1 MFYPSGRKNLNANI
15 QAPFILAEIRA
26 LRTSIFKKSPEV
38 QRALVMAEKVE
49 QAYDL
54 SRADLFI
61 PAADTW
67 CALLEPFEMTILTG
81 TLRRVGYEIFPQYVS
96 ILGIPAPQVKAAMK
110 LETGADLVRHI
121 CGAYNECVKGP
132 DAGALVAEV
141 LGSTAAVTDTT
152 FMPCQLQMGVFL
164 GAGRLTGLIRENALV
179 EKRCRLKGDSACV
192 YEFAL

>member
-1 MFYPSGRKNLNANI
+1 MYYPSDRKSLNAKI
-15 QAPFILAEIRA
+15 QAPFVLAEIRA

-38 QRALVMAEKVE
+38 QRSLVIADKIEHS
-49 QAYDL
+49 YDL

-61 PAADTW
+61 SAADTW

-96 ILGIPAPQVKAAMK
+96 ILGIPAPNVKAAMQ
-110 LETGADLVRHI
+110 LTSGADLVRRI
-121 CGAYNECVKGP
+121 CGAYGDCVVGP
-132 DAGALVAEV
+132 DAGALVPEFMGA
-141 LGSTAAVTDTT
+141 TAAVTDTT

-164 GAGRLTGLIRENALV
+164 GAGRLTGLIRESALV
-179 EKRCRLKGDSACV
+179 EKRCRLKGDSACA